1 MGVNEDFKNLM
12 ENREDKLY
20 KIAFTYLRNRDDSMD
35 CVQETLL
42 KGLKNYHTLQN
53 KKYFDTW
60 IIRILINT
68 CIDYINK
75 NKSTVQLNEEITRE
89 EIIENYEDT
98 IDLINA
104 IGELKSEQRELIFLK
119 YFKGYSN
126 FEIAREMNIKEGT
139 VKSRVHRILKKLKFS
154 ME

>member
-1 MGVNEDFKNLM
+1 MKRNEDFESLM
-12 ENREDKLY
+12 ENREYKLY

-42 KGLKNYHTLQN
+42 KGLKSYHRLKN
-53 KKYFDTW
+53 REYFDTW

-68 CIDYINK
+68 CIDYLNK
-75 NKSTVQLNEEITRE
+75 NRNTLQINEEISSE
-89 EIIENYEDT
+89 EIESDYEQT
-98 IDLINA
+98 IDLLNA
-104 IGELKSEQRELIFLK
+104 IKDLDQQQRELIFLK

-126 FEIAREMNIKEGT
+126 VEIAEEMGIKEGT
-139 VKSRVHRILKKLKFS
+139 VKSRVHRVLKKLRFS

>member
-1 MGVNEDFKNLM
+1 M
-12 ENREDKLY
+12 RS
-20 KIAFTYLRNRDDSMD
+20 RDA
-35 CVQETLL
+35 L
-42 KGLKNYHTLQN
+42 KRTKNYHTLQN

-126 FEIAREMNIKEGT
+126 FEIAREMNIKRGNGEEQGT
-139 VKSRVHRILKKLKFS
+139 QNFK
-154 ME
+154 EA

>member
-1 MGVNEDFKNLM
+1 MDVNEDFKNLM

-42 KGLKNYHTLQN
+42 KGLKNYHKLKN

-75 NKSTVQLNEEITRE
+75 NKSTVQLNEEMTRE
-89 EIIENYEDT
+89 EIQENYDET

-104 IGELKSEQRELIFLK
+104 IGELNSEQRELIFLK

-139 VKSRVHRILKKLKFS
+139 VKSRVHRILKKLRFS

>member
-1 MGVNEDFKNLM
+1 MDVNEDFKNLM

-42 KGLKNYHTLQN
+42 KGLKNYHKLKN

-75 NKSTVQLNEEITRE
+75 NKSTVQLNEEMTRE
-89 EIIENYEDT
+89 EIQENYDET

-104 IGELKSEQRELIFLK
+104 IGELNSEQRELIFLK

-139 VKSRVHRILKKLKFS
+139 VKSRINRVLKKLRFS

>member
-1 MGVNEDFKNLM
+1 MDINEDFKNLM

-42 KGLKNYHTLQN
+42 KGLKNYHKLKN

-75 NKSTVQLNEEITRE
+75 NKSTVQLNEEMTRE
-89 EIIENYEDT
+89 EIQENYDET

-104 IGELKSEQRELIFLK
+104 IGELNSEQRELIFLK

-126 FEIAREMNIKEGT
+126 FEIAREMHIKEGT
-139 VKSRVHRILKKLKFS
+139 VKSRIHRVLKKLRFS

>member
-1 MGVNEDFKNLM
+1 MDVNEDFKNLM

-42 KGLKNYHTLQN
+42 KGLKNYHKLKN

-75 NKSTVQLNEEITRE
+75 NKSTVQLNEEMTRE
-89 EIIENYEDT
+89 EIQENYDET

-104 IGELKSEQRELIFLK
+104 IGELNSEQRELIFLK

-126 FEIAREMNIKEGT
+126 FEIAREMHIKEGT
-139 VKSRVHRILKKLKFS
+139 VKSRIHRVLKKLRFS

>member
-1 MGVNEDFKNLM
+1 MDINEDFKNLM

-20 KIAFTYLRNRDDSMD
+20 KIAFTYFRNRDDSMD

-42 KGLKNYHTLQN
+42 KGLKNYHKLKN

-75 NKSTVQLNEEITRE
+75 NKSTVQLNEEMTRE
-89 EIIENYEDT
+89 EIQENYDET

-104 IGELKSEQRELIFLK
+104 IGELNSEQRELIFLK

-126 FEIAREMNIKEGT
+126 FEIAQEMHIKEGT
-139 VKSRVHRILKKLKFS
+139 VKSRIHRVLKKLRFS